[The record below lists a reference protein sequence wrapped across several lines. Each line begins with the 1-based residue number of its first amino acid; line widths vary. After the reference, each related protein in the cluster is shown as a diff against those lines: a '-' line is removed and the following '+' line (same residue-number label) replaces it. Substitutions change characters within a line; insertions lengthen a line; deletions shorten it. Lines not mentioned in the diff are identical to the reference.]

1 VRVEV
6 CVCVCVWSK
15 RDLWSVRMSLMR
27 DSGSIVGVCVSGV
40 VVSGVRGV
48 ALVVCECGSGRLL
61 VKIWSTRDAGC
72 CMRESL
78 P

>member
-1 VRVEV
+1 
-6 CVCVCVWSK
+6 
-15 RDLWSVRMSLMR
+15 MR

>member
-1 VRVEV
+1 M

-27 DSGSIVGVCVSGV
+27 DSGSIVGVCVSV
-40 VVSGVRGV
+40 VVVHGV
-48 ALVVCECGSGRLL
+48 ALVVCECDSGRLL
-61 VKIWSTRDAGC
+61 VKIWSTRDAGS